1 MNREKRK
8 DIFDVFTALEQM
20 LEQRHEAKAPTPQP
34 QPQPQQVHRTPQP
47 KARKAPPP
55 ANPLLQFHSIREF
68 ASPHLVRMNKSRIKP
83 QKAPR
88 RRRTPDELHTIQ
100 MFFLKWVRRCAERMS
115 QEQRTPRVSFDL
127 SARRSTDDDPV
138 SNFNLEETSPLPGT
152 LAPETL
158 SSSDIVDATSFDI
171 HDTPDPSPRGEARV
185 TEFRTSALKKK

>member
-1 MNREKRK
+1 MNHEKRK

-20 LEQRHEAKAPTPQP
+20 LEQRHETKTTTPQP
-34 QPQPQQVHRTPQP
+34 QPQPKPQPQRTPQP
-47 KARKAPPP
+47 KARKPNN
-55 ANPLLQFHSIREF
+55 NPLLQFHSIREF
-68 ASPHLVRMNKSRIKP
+68 ASPHLVRMNKSRAKP

-88 RRRTPDELHTIQ
+88 RRRTPAELHTIQ
-100 MFFLKWVRRCAERMS
+100 MFFLKWMRRCAERMS
-115 QEQRTPRVSFDL
+115 QEPRTPRVSFDL
-127 SARRSTDDDPV
+127 GARRATDDDPV